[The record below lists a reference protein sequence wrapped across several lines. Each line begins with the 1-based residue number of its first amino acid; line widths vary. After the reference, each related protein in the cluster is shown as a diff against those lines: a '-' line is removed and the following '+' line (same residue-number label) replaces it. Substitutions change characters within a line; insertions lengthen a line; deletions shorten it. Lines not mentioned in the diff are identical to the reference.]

1 MRTRALSGVVL
12 MLLLVVSYLSAQSS
26 SSVEAQD
33 QLPEAEYKA
42 LCDAIPVD
50 DPAMTLSSG
59 KLPVHIVY
67 PGRIRSFIN
76 DTVTVFGRFRGVVLF
91 ESMSI
96 RDTELPLIEARF
108 IDE

>member
-1 MRTRALSGVVL
+1 MRIRALSGVVL
-12 MLLLVVSYLSAQSS
+12 MLLLVVYCIPAQSS
-26 SSVEAQD
+26 SAEAQD

-50 DPAMTLSSG
+50 DPAMTRSSG

-96 RDTELPLIEARF
+96 RDTELPLIDARF

>member
-1 MRTRALSGVVL
+1 MRIRALSGVVL
-12 MLLLVVSYLSAQSS
+12 VLLLVVNCITAQSS
-26 SSVEAQD
+26 SSAEAQE

-50 DPAMTLSSG
+50 DPAMTRSSG

-76 DTVTVFGRFRGVVLF
+76 DTVPG
-91 ESMSI
+91 
-96 RDTELPLIEARF
+96 
-108 IDE
+108 